1 MRIDRGLLGWGVFL
15 VVLGAIP
22 LAITQG
28 WLPSDLAWWQLWPLI
43 LIGIGLGI
51 LLRRTSFAPLG
62 GLVVAATFGA
72 MIGGSIASGSFPVF
86 GGDCLG
92 GTAGAAFPAQTGTLS
107 GTTASVRLDMGC
119 GDVSVASASG
129 TSWRIEGT
137 SDGGRAP
144 TIDASGETVTARV
157 ASSGNIFGARSS
169 WHVSLPSSPRQT
181 LDVAENAGSA
191 NLVLGGIDLDRL
203 QLTVNAGDG
212 RVDMTGTTPGSLT
225 GTVNAGSA
233 KIQLPKASLTG
244 NLTVNAGSIALCAP
258 DGVALRLTANDN
270 ITASYD
276 FEQRGL
282 VRQGN
287 TYTSPDW
294 ASATTRIELTT
305 SANAGSFSLDPPE
318 GCQ

>member
-22 LAITQG
+22 LAIAQD
-28 WLPSDLAWWQLWPLI
+28 WLPSDLPWWQLWPLI

-51 LLRRTSFAPLG
+51 LLRKTSFAPVG

-72 MIGGSIASGSFPVF
+72 IIGGSIASGSFPVF
-86 GGDCLG
+86 GGNCLG
-92 GTAGAAFPAQTGTLS
+92 GTTGTAFPAQS
-107 GTTASVRLDMGC
+107 GSFSGSTANVRLDMGC
-119 GDVSVASASG
+119 GDVSVAAGSG
-129 TSWRIEGT
+129 SGWRIEGT

-144 TIDASGETVTARV
+144 TIDASTGSLTARV
-157 ASSGNIFGARSS
+157 ASTGNVFGARSS
-169 WHVSLPSSPRQT
+169 WQVALPASPRQS
-181 LDVAENAGSA
+181 LEVAENAGSA
-191 NLVLGGIDLDRL
+191 HLALNGIDLDRL
-203 QLTVNAGDG
+203 QLTINAGDG

-244 NLTVNAGSIALCAP
+244 DLTVNAGSIALCVP

-276 FEQRGL
+276 YERRGL

-294 ASATTRIELTT
+294 ASAMTRIELTT